1 MFMRYR
7 ATHKKV
13 QKKFWG
19 SNIFTAFLVVILIF
33 SIIKVTKEI
42 VLRYEINQQISELE
56 TKLSDLESKTN
67 KMDELIAYLKTDEY
81 IEKEARLKLNLSKP
95 GERQI
100 NISGDEEIQN
110 NFVNDESPNLTK
122 WFNYFFE

>member
-1 MFMRYR
+1 MRHQTKSR
-7 ATHKKV
+7 KAK
-13 QKKFWG
+13 KKFWG
-19 SNIFTAFLVVILIF
+19 SNIFTSVLVIILVF
-33 SIIKVTKEI
+33 SIIKVSKEI
-42 VLRYEINQQISELE
+42 MLRYEINQQINELE

-95 GERQI
+95 GEHQI
-100 NISGDEEIQN
+100 NISGDKQIQEELVN
-110 NFVNDESPNLTK
+110 NNDPNLIK

>member
-1 MFMRYR
+1 MRHK
-7 ATHKKV
+7 TKSKKV
-13 QKKFWG
+13 KKKFWG
-19 SNIFTAFLVVILIF
+19 SNIFTSILVIILVF
-33 SIIKVTKEI
+33 SIIKVSKEI
-42 VLRYEINQQISELE
+42 MLRYEINQQINELE
-56 TKLSDLESKTN
+56 TKLSDLESKTD

-100 NISGDEEIQN
+100 NISGDEQVQREVVNNDDQN
-110 NFVNDESPNLTK
+110 LIK